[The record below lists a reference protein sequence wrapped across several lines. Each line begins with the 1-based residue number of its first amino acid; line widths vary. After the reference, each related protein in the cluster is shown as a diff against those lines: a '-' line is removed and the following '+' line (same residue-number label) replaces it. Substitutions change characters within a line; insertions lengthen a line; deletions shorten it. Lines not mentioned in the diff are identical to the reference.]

1 MVKTAVTVDL
11 NQTDESSP
19 PMPPQNNEK
28 LPGILRMEAAASKLT
43 TVKRWIFFTSIF
55 FFSYAL
61 NLDFLTRNTYVPYA
75 TSSFGNHSLL
85 ATVNVIREVVAAAI
99 QPSVAR
105 LTDVFGRIEIFTL
118 AVVFSLTG
126 TIIQTYSGNIQTFAG
141 GAVLHSLGYRTSIL
155 TIELMIADFTSMKTR
170 LFFAFVPNWPAIVN
184 TWVSGDVTSA
194 ILSATSWK
202 WGVGMFAI
210 INPIC
215 ALPLIILM
223 FILGRQTKSAIQEE
237 EKPNSA
243 SWVASLKTFFWE
255 LDVIGILFLT
265 AALAMT
271 LIPLTLAGGQST
283 KWKDAGIL
291 TPLILGL
298 ILFPVFVIWEKS
310 APHPML
316 PIHLLKHRTVWGC
329 LGISSIFPFAFMI
342 IGNYLFSLLV
352 VSYNFTVK
360 DATRV
365 ALLYRFCAIVVGS
378 LLGPIVIKIRRLKEL
393 ILTGIVLWFVGFGL
407 IYNYRG
413 GSGSKSGVIGGEVV
427 VGIGAGLF
435 SWPTLVLIQTV
446 AQHEYIG
453 VLISLVF
460 TANAIGQAFGSCV
473 SGAIWTQTLYK
484 ELEKNLAPFGNDTLA
499 SAVYASPLTVVP
511 QYALGSPERD
521 AIGMSYRYIQRNL
534 SIVAICLVV
543 PMLVL
548 GLCLHNPILS
558 DKQTQVDENSEASTE
573 RKHNTENQVSQA

>member
-1 MVKTAVTVDL
+1 MDKTTVTVNL
-11 NQTDESSP
+11 EQKDESNP
-19 PMPPQNNEK
+19 PRPPQNDQK

-43 TVKRWIFFTSIF
+43 TTKRWIFFTSIF

-118 AVVFSLTG
+118 AVLFSLTG

-141 GAVLHSLGYRTSIL
+141 GAVLHSLGYRISML

-170 LFFAFVPNWPAIVN
+170 LFFAFVPNWPGIVN

-215 ALPLIILM
+215 ALPLIVLM
-223 FILGRQTKSAIQEE
+223 FLLGRQTKSSSQGQD
-237 EKPNSA
+237 KPNTD
-243 SWVASLKTFFWE
+243 SWVHSLKKFFWE
-255 LDVIGILFLT
+255 LDVIGVLLLT

-271 LIPLTLAGGQST
+271 LIPLTLAGGQRRYPS
-283 KWKDAGIL
+283 GIAL
-291 TPLILGL
+291 
-298 ILFPVFVIWEKS
+298 
-310 APHPML
+310 
-316 PIHLLKHRTVWGC
+316 
-329 LGISSIFPFAFMI
+329 SI
-342 IGNYLFSLLV
+342 
-352 VSYNFTVK
+352 
-360 DATRV
+360 R
-365 ALLYRFCAIVVGS
+365 AIVVGS
-378 LLGPIVIKIRRLKEL
+378 LLGPIVIKLRRLKEL

-427 VGIGAGLF
+427 VGIGAGL
-435 SWPTLVLIQTV
+435 
-446 AQHEYIG
+446 
-453 VLISLVF
+453 
-460 TANAIGQAFGSCV
+460 
-473 SGAIWTQTLYK
+473 
-484 ELEKNLAPFGNDTLA
+484 
-499 SAVYASPLTVVP
+499 
-511 QYALGSPERD
+511 
-521 AIGMSYRYIQRNL
+521 L
-534 SIVAICLVV
+534 S
-543 PMLVL
+543 
-548 GLCLHNPILS
+548 
-558 DKQTQVDENSEASTE
+558 
-573 RKHNTENQVSQA
+573 

>member
-1 MVKTAVTVDL
+1 MNKTAVTIELDQ
-11 NQTDESSP
+11 NDNISSP
-19 PMPPQNNEK
+19 IPPLKNQK
-28 LPGILRMEAAASKLT
+28 LPGVLRMEAAASKLT
-43 TVKRWIFFTSIF
+43 TPKRWIFFTSIF

-118 AVVFSLTG
+118 AVVFSLVG
-126 TIIQTYSGNIQTFAG
+126 TIIQTYSANIQTFAG
-141 GAVLHSLGYRTSIL
+141 GAVLHSLGYRISLL
-155 TIELMIADFTSMKTR
+155 TIEIMIADFTSMKTR

-184 TWVSGDVTSA
+184 TWISGDVTSA
-194 ILSATSWK
+194 ILSATSWE

-215 ALPLIILM
+215 ALPLIIFM
-223 FILGRQTKSAIQEE
+223 FILGRQTKRSSLEQE
-237 EKPNSA
+237 KSGSSSWSA
-243 SWVASLKTFFWE
+243 SVKAFFWE
-255 LDVIGILFLT
+255 LDVIGVLLLT

-271 LIPLTLAGGQST
+271 LIPLTLAGGQSA

-291 TPLILGL
+291 TPLVIGL
-298 ILFPVFVIWEKS
+298 ILFPIFVIWERKAS
-310 APHPML
+310 HPML
-316 PIHLLKHRTVWGC
+316 PFHLVKHRTVWGC
-329 LGISSIFPFAFMI
+329 LGISSVFPLAFMI

-378 LLGPIVIKIRRLKEL
+378 LLGPIIIKVRRLKEV
-393 ILTGIVLWFVGFGL
+393 ILTGIALWFVGFGL
-407 IYNYRG
+407 IYHFRG
-413 GSGSKSGVIGGEVV
+413 GSGSKSGVIGGEVI

-460 TANAIGQAFGSCV
+460 TANAIGQALGSCV
-473 SGAIWTQTLYK
+473 SGAMWTQTLYK

-511 QYALGSPERD
+511 QYRLGSPERD
-521 AIGMSYRYIQRNL
+521 AIGASYRYIQRNL
-534 SIVAICLVV
+534 SIVSLCLVV

-548 GLCLHNPILS
+548 GFCLHNPILS
-558 DKQTQVDENSEASTE
+558 DQQTQLDETMESPKDPKQDTG
-573 RKHNTENQVSQA
+573 NQA